1 MHPARLLSWIQL
13 FLLDFKPLN
22 PAMAFP
28 PPDSGKAD
36 TEAYVEKVYN
46 LSKAL
51 EPRGTQDKS
60 DLESHPPFFADSA
73 KGRKD
78 LMNKISKSSS
88 QTMVSCVA
96 CGRARLAL
104 PM

>member
-1 MHPARLLSWIQL
+1 
-13 FLLDFKPLN
+13 
-22 PAMAFP
+22 MAFP
-28 PPDSGKAD
+28 PPDSSKAD

-78 LMNKISKSSS
+78 LMNKISKSSN
-88 QTMVSCVA
+88 QTMVSFVRCWRYPA
-96 CGRARLAL
+96 GRRS
-104 PM
+104 P